1 MITRTYIEKFN
12 TIIKDSELNTG
23 INPVSEL
30 VYGSSVSRAL
40 IYFDHNKVKKMVE
53 DKIFTKRDKLKHVL
67 KITNAGSLDFTQL
80 HCGEVS
86 SIDER
91 NKIRASSFDL
101 IFFLIPQTWDNGKG
115 FDYALDY
122 FNQGHYGKRCGGHLY
137 DSKKLTSI
145 DACNWYQARNGYN
158 WDEEGIYSNETLSK
172 EYDNWSSDKGS
183 LIVIGR
189 QRFDI
194 GNENINLDITNI
206 FNKFIDGELENNGI
220 GIAFSPR
227 LEETETNVEN
237 YVGFLTH
244 KTNTFFEPFVETI
257 YDEYIDDDRSNF
269 ALDKNNKLYLY
280 CNVGEKLDNLDELPT
295 CSINGAE
302 YEVKQATKG
311 VYYIDVKLSS
321 KVFGTNTM
329 YYDVWSNIKY
339 KDIEMADVELD
350 FVTKPNSIYFNIGSS
365 LSENTHF
372 TPSISGIL
380 QDERIKRGD
389 LRKVIFL
396 NKVNYEKNKQ
406 SLVDDMQW
414 RLYIKDGTREVD
426 VFKWERVNK
435 TFLENYALI
444 DTTILIPQR
453 YYIDVKYTYNM
464 EVIDHHD
471 ILHFDIVD
479 DLNNKYN

>member
-1 MITRTYIEKFN
+1 MITRTYISKFT
-12 TIIKDSELNTG
+12 TIIKDSDINTG
-23 INPVSEL
+23 INPVAEL
-30 VYGSSVSRAL
+30 VYGSSVSRL
-40 IYFDHNKVKKMVE
+40 LFYFDHHKIKKMIE
-53 DKIFTKRDKLKHVL
+53 EKIFPDVSKLKHYI
-67 KITNAGSLDFTQL
+67 KITNAGSLDFTQM
-80 HCGEVS
+80 HCGDIS
-86 SIDER
+86 SITDDL
-91 NKIRASSFDL
+91 KIRASSFDI
-101 IFFLIPQTWDNGKG
+101 IFFLIPNSWDNGKG
-115 FDYALDY
+115 FDYARDF
-122 FNQGHYGKRCGGHLY
+122 FNQGYFAKPCSGLNF
-137 DSKKLTSI
+137 DSKKLLSY
-145 DACNWYQARNGYN
+145 DACTWYKYRNGYN
-158 WDEEGIYSNETLSK
+158 WEEEGIYSNETLSK
-172 EYDNWSSDKGS
+172 EYDKWSSEEGS
-183 LIVIGR
+183 KIIIGR

-194 GNENINLDITNI
+194 GNENINFDITDI
-206 FNKFIDGELENNGI
+206 MNKFISGELENNGI
-220 GIAFSPR
+220 AIAYAPN
-227 LEETETNVEN
+227 LERTSDDVEN
-237 YVGFLTH
+237 YTGFLTH

-257 YDEYIDDDRSNF
+257 YDDYIDDDRSNF
-269 ALDKNNKLYLY
+269 ALDKNNRLYLY
-280 CNVGEKLDNLDELPT
+280 CNVGEKLENLDETPT
-295 CSINGAE
+295 CTIDDVE

-311 VYYIDVKLSS
+311 VYYVDVMLSS
-321 KVFGTNTM
+321 KENTHTTM
-329 YYDVWSNIKY
+329 HYDTWSNIKY
-339 KDIEMADVELD
+339 QGVELDDVELD
-350 FVTKPNSIYFNIGSS
+350 FVTKTNKIFFNIGSS

-426 VFKWERVNK
+426 VFKWEHVNK

-471 ILHFDIVD
+471 VLHFDIVD